1 MAANGWRKR
10 QISTLHAEIDQF
22 EEVMAGR
29 IEIEEEIA
37 MLEAL
42 IVYVGKTSRTDLKED
57 LNESLKIAREKLQ
70 NLK

>member
-10 QISTLHAEIDQF
+10 QISTLYAEIDQF

-42 IVYVGKTSRTDLKED
+42 IVYVGKTSRADLKED